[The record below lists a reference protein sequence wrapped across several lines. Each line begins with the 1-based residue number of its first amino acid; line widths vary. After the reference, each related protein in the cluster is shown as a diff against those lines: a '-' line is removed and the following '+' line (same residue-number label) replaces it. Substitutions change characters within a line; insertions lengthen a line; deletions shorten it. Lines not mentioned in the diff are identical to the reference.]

1 MHELSLHLLDLL
13 ENSIRAGARNVRV
26 AVSEDRAQN
35 RLRLVVEDDGRGLR
49 VTAEQALDP
58 FYTTK
63 SGKRT
68 GLGLPLL
75 QTTAE
80 QAGGH
85 VQLRPSD
92 AGGLV
97 VEALMDLENVDRV
110 PLGDLASTLS
120 MLACTN
126 PEVELSC
133 ELRVDGEVVRV
144 SSEQTRAAL
153 GDDDPIAVSLEL
165 AEGIRRGQTALGMK
179 A

>member
-13 ENSIRAGARNVRV
+13 ENSIRAGASTVRV
-26 AVSEDRAQN
+26 AVCEDRERN
-35 RLRLVVEDDGRGLR
+35 RLELLVEDDGHGLR
-49 VTAEQALDP
+49 VTPEQVLDP

-85 VQLRPSD
+85 LALRASES
-92 AGGLV
+92 GGLLV
-97 VEALMDLENVDRV
+97 HAVMELENVDRV
-110 PLGDLASTLS
+110 PLGDLAATIS

-126 PEVELSC
+126 PEVELVC
-133 ELRVDGEVVRV
+133 ELRVGSEVVRV
-144 SSEQTRAAL
+144 STEQAKQEL
-153 GDDDPIAVSLEL
+153 GDDDPIAVSFAL
-165 AEGIRRGQTALGMK
+165 AEGIRQGQSALGMK

>member
-13 ENSIRAGARNVRV
+13 ENSIRAGATHVRV
-26 AVSEDRAQN
+26 AVCEDRDQN
-35 RLRLVVEDDGRGLR
+35 RLELLVEDDGRGLR
-49 VTAEQALDP
+49 VTPAQALDP

-63 SGKRT
+63 NGKRT

-85 VQLRPSD
+85 LALRPSES
-92 AGGLV
+92 GGLV
-97 VEALMDLENVDRV
+97 VHAVMQLENVDRV

-126 PEVELSC
+126 PEVELNC
-133 ELRVDGEVVRV
+133 ELRVGKEVVRV
-144 SSEQTRAAL
+144 SVEQARVAV
-153 GDDDPIAVSLEL
+153 GGDDPIAVSLEL
-165 AEGIRRGQTALGMK
+165 AEGIRQGQLALGMK